1 MTDLSRMK
9 TQSKSV
15 SVTQMERAWARVLG
29 EPGGGEAA
37 GRYFRSCALCNQERG
52 RENGRSDNPTDL
64 ESYRI

>member
-37 GRYFRSCALCNQERG
+37 GRYFRSGVCAVQSRKG
-52 RENGRSDNPTDL
+52 A
-64 ESYRI
+64 